1 MPLPVSQKTGIS
13 LMSKIRILVADDH
26 ALLRRGLVSL
36 LNYQKD
42 FAVIGEAGNGREAV
56 DRCGELEPDV
66 VILDLSMPVMDGV
79 EAARLIHE
87 AQPDVRILI
96 LTTFG
101 TSVDVARAVRAGAS
115 GALVKDSDDDELL
128 SSIRK
133 VANGESAFSPEIQVL
148 LKEPLPPE
156 LTDRQREVLEAIVHG
171 LASDAIAARLGI
183 STDAV
188 NQHINAIRAKLGAS
202 NRTEAV
208 AIALRKHLL
217 KI

>member
-1 MPLPVSQKTGIS
+1 
-13 LMSKIRILVADDH
+13 MSKIRILVADDH

-36 LNYQKD
+36 LDYQKD

-115 GALVKDSDDDELL
+115 GALVKDSDDDELI

>member
-1 MPLPVSQKTGIS
+1 
-13 LMSKIRILVADDH
+13 MSKIRILVADDH

-36 LNYQKD
+36 LEYQKD

-56 DRCGELEPDV
+56 DRSRELKPDV

-101 TSVDVARAVRAGAS
+101 TSVDVARAVRAGAT

-128 SSIRK
+128 ASIRK
-133 VANGESAFSPEIQVL
+133 VANGETAFSPEIQVL

-156 LTDRQREVLEAIVHG
+156 LTDRQREVLAAIVHG
-171 LASDAIAARLGI
+171 LASDAIATRLDI

-188 NQHINAIRAKLGAS
+188 NQHIDAIRKKLGAA
-202 NRTEAV
+202 NRAEAV